1 MGKLLIFSQNQQGFK
16 DRKEAGQILAE
27 KLDNLRDSNPVI
39 LGIPRGGL
47 VVAQEVANYLE
58 ADLDIV
64 LSRKLGAPGN
74 SELAIGAIS
83 EDGKLFLNEAIASQV
98 SAENAY
104 VQQEKEHQLI
114 EISRRIERYR
124 KVRPKVSLK
133 ERTVIITD
141 DGVATG
147 ATMQAAIWAVKQ
159 EKPAKAIV
167 ALPVGP
173 PQTLERLAKDA
184 DEIICLNAPAYFG
197 AVGQFYDSFDQT
209 EDEEVVKILKGNFI
223 NRKNK

>member
-1 MGKLLIFSQNQQGFK
+1 M
-16 DRKEAGQILAE
+16 
-27 KLDNLRDSNPVI
+27 
-39 LGIPRGGL
+39 
-47 VVAQEVANYLE
+47 
-58 ADLDIV
+58 
-64 LSRKLGAPGN
+64 
-74 SELAIGAIS
+74 
-83 EDGKLFLNEAIASQV
+83 
-98 SAENAY
+98 
-104 VQQEKEHQLI
+104 
-114 EISRRIERYR
+114 
-124 KVRPKVSLK
+124 RPKVSLK